1 MLRLRLIAG
10 FLVLQV
16 ALGAAE
22 TGLKQQ
28 ITALFNEQKWNE
40 AQAVLEKTVAADP
53 GNAEAYYLLGESF
66 LYRNEGEHAV
76 PELEKAVELNPTSST
91 YYNQLGNA
99 YGLSAQQAG
108 FLSKLGWAK
117 KSKAAYDKAVE
128 LDPKNLKARESLV
141 EFCRQAPGF
150 AGGGMDLAYAQAAE
164 IQKIDPARGRMA
176 YASLYVSEKKFTE
189 AFAVYE
195 EVLRTTPDD
204 YAALYQLG
212 RLAAVTGENLDRG
225 LAALQHCLAL
235 KPPPDQPGVAPV
247 NWRIGNLLEKKG
259 DRAGAKA
266 AYENALHADP
276 KFSQAAEAMK
286 KLNAQ

>member
-1 MLRLRLIAG
+1 MSRFRLIAG

-16 ALGAAE
+16 ALHATEA
-22 TGLKQQ
+22 GLKQQ
-28 ITALFNEQKWNE
+28 VTALFHEQKWSE
-40 AQAVLEKTVAADP
+40 AQAVLEKAVAADP
-53 GNAEAYYLLGESF
+53 DNAEAYYLLGESF
-66 LYRNEGEHAV
+66 LYRNEAEQAV
-76 PELEKAVELNPTSST
+76 PPLEKAVALNPTSST

-164 IQKIDPARGRMA
+164 IEKIDPARGRMA
-176 YASLYVSEKKFTE
+176 FASLYVSEKKFTE
-189 AFAVYE
+189 AFAMYE
-195 EVLRTTPDD
+195 ELLKTRPDD
-204 YAALYQLG
+204 YGALYQIG
-212 RLAAVTGENLDRG
+212 RLAAATGENLDRG

-235 KPPPDQPGVAPV
+235 KPPADQPGAAPV

-266 AYENALHADP
+266 AYESALQADP
-276 KFSQAAEAMK
+276 KFSPAAEALK
-286 KLNAQ
+286 KLGAQ